1 MEGQP
6 AFPRSNN
13 DAPRQFRPVHVPNS
27 VSASDE
33 ATELFVRQLPA
44 LPRSFYDRP
53 VQEVARALLG
63 QWLLRDTEAGLM
75 AGKIVEVEAY
85 LAEHDPANHAY
96 RGRTRRN
103 ASMFG
108 PPGHA
113 YVYAIHNRF
122 CLNVVTEPEG
132 VPSAV
137 LIRAIEPICGIGL
150 MQQHRGVTELREL
163 ARGPGRLCQALAI
176 DRRFDG
182 WDVTLG
188 QQLWLAQAR
197 EVVPAA
203 RIRVS
208 PRIGVTAA
216 RDLPLRY
223 FLADSPYVSSTR
235 RGRQISPDV
244 SL

>member
-1 MEGQP
+1 
-6 AFPRSNN
+6 
-13 DAPRQFRPVHVPNS
+13 
-27 VSASDE
+27 
-33 ATELFVRQLPA
+33 
-44 LPRSFYDRP
+44 
-53 VQEVARALLG
+53 
-63 QWLLRDTEAGLM
+63 
-75 AGKIVEVEAY
+75 
-85 LAEHDPANHAY
+85 
-96 RGRTRRN
+96 
-103 ASMFG
+103 
-108 PPGHA
+108 
-113 YVYAIHNRF
+113 
-122 CLNVVTEPEG
+122 
-132 VPSAV
+132 
-137 LIRAIEPICGIGL
+137 

>member
-1 MEGQP
+1 
-6 AFPRSNN
+6 
-13 DAPRQFRPVHVPNS
+13 
-27 VSASDE
+27 
-33 ATELFVRQLPA
+33 
-44 LPRSFYDRP
+44 
-53 VQEVARALLG
+53 LLG

-197 EVVPAA
+197 EAVPAA